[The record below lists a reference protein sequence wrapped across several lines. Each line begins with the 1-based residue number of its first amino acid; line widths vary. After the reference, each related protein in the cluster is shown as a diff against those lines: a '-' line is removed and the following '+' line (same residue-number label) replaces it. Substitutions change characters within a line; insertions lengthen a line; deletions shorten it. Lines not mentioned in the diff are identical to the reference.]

1 MINFKVNNFIPL
13 NEPLISFLHSKNFV
27 KTLNRIK
34 IFYRLHYST
43 KKKIVKTPHNR
54 YWIFIHFLFCKNFV
68 KTKKASI
75 VYLLS
80 EKKSWKCQIIHWVF
94 YFFFFFFA
102 LHFCMSSISSNFL
115 SSEKIR
121 ENKECAA
128 ADLLLSCLDFTQ
140 KKFKCCFSLSI
151 CSLSE
156 IYSLKI
162 IPWNRFH
169 EIFVKESRK
178 DNSSGIPPYRLLI
191 VLWFHEKKLH
201 SFFSF
206 SKNFVKTFI
215 PFFVFQKFR
224 ENTLCSLKVD
234 NTDK

>member
-1 MINFKVNNFIPL
+1 MNL
-13 NEPLISFLHSKNFV
+13 YSFSILQKFRENKES
-27 KTLNRIK
+27 I
-34 IFYRLHYST
+34 YRLPFVW
-43 KKKIVKTPHNR
+43 KKIVKMSNNTLSLL
-54 YWIFIHFLFCKNFV
+54 FL
-68 KTKKASI
+68 
-75 VYLLS
+75 
-80 EKKSWKCQIIHWVF
+80 
-94 YFFFFFFA
+94 FFFFA